1 MKKLAL
7 KPVEDGEG
15 VTKVAEIRVEGARSI
30 DAARKVAFSVAN
42 AQLVRTPFSGRS
54 KFRPYYGGDWL
65 REGAIN
71 SEGLDVLFNGIT
83 VAQAG
88 LGIVSKKRQAARI
101 LRRRSFQVR
110 IRLGQGSK
118 RPQSGRRI
126 CLTNTS
132 VLIQPI
138 ARDLAN
144 RQSLI
149 LNALLNL
156 FRVVRVRHHRAKRLQ
171 CYFRLPI

>member
-42 AQLVRTPFSGRS
+42 AQLVRTLFSGRS

-65 REGAIN
+65 PEGAIN

-88 LGIVSKKRQAARI
+88 LGIVFEKAAG
-101 LRRRSFQVR
+101 RSNPAPSVISSEDTARPRKQTASVWTSNLSHEYVR
-110 IRLGQGSK
+110 INSAYR
-118 RPQSGRRI
+118 
-126 CLTNTS
+126 T
-132 VLIQPI
+132 
-138 ARDLAN
+138 
-144 RQSLI
+144 
-149 LNALLNL
+149 
-156 FRVVRVRHHRAKRLQ
+156 
-171 CYFRLPI
+171 